1 MALVVNTITYAL
13 VNSRKTEWDA
23 VRFADKAKN
32 TKVTKSGREA
42 EADRSLRRH
51 FHAAHF
57 KDLMEPTTILDRHG
71 KVIVWALPGI
81 LHPNR
86 LEDYNKA
93 SKGLSKALN
102 KSIKKKSKKWRYA
115 NFKVPEDPVEF
126 TPGIVDFS
134 PGWFMQRQDGLTD
147 EVHVS
152 TELRTPA
159 AVKFFHDV
167 QKVEEIL
174 NCIGILACP
183 DLFSTGMASIDK
195 LKRGEDLHKWHDN
208 VKIWPSFFSGI
219 EVIANR
225 HTPSHRDVQ
234 GDTQMDG

>member
-1 MALVVNTITYAL
+1 MTDEAAL
-13 VNSRKTEWDA
+13 VNSRKTEWDK

-32 TKVTKSGREA
+32 TRVTKSGKEA
-42 EADRSLRRH
+42 EADQSLRHH

-57 KDLMEPTTILDRHG
+57 KDLTEPTTILDCHG

-102 KSIKKKSKKWRYA
+102 QSIKKKSNEWRYA
-115 NFKVPEDPVEF
+115 NFKVPKGPAEF

-147 EVHVS
+147 EVYVS
-152 TELRTPA
+152 TQLRTPA
-159 AVKFFHDV
+159 AVKFFRKV
-167 QKVEEIL
+167 QKAEEIL

-208 VKIWPSFFSGI
+208 VKIWPSFFSEM